1 MGCGSSVTSAVQPL
15 RPVNETD
22 TETKCN
28 RGDSAVSK
36 LTEDSGVVVATVQNG
51 KVLPVNALMKP
62 PDVFGWEVPMQERPT
77 SSDIL
82 EDLQKEG
89 IIPFSPGRETSNGQ
103 AYTIMLDESNAIR
116 RRPPARLDSLKVKR
130 LPSKE
135 EMEEKM
141 RLADERRKLREDEL
155 TARLRSKSAR
165 VRPPGHQSDA
175 NGAPADERR
184 GPEESPL
191 KEVELFS
198 TLVRLESDPDFPV
211 KDNFDEI
218 F

>member
-1 MGCGSSVTSAVQPL
+1 M
-15 RPVNETD
+15 TD
-22 TETKCN
+22 GDAESKCN

-36 LTEDSGVVVATVQNG
+36 LTEDSGVVATENG
-51 KVLPVNALMKP
+51 EVLPGEVLVNP
-62 PDVFGWEVPMQERPT
+62 PGLLGREVPMQERPT

-82 EDLQKEG
+82 EELQKEG
-89 IIPFSPGRETSNGQ
+89 IIPLSPSRETANGQ
-103 AYTIMLDESNAIR
+103 AYTIMLDESDATR
-116 RRPPARLDSLKVKR
+116 RRPPARLESLKVKR

-165 VRPPGHQSDA
+165 ARRATAVHPSFQEATTDEQSDH
-175 NGAPADERR
+175 
-184 GPEESPL
+184 EESPFR
-191 KEVELFS
+191 EAELFS
-198 TLVRLESDPDFPV
+198 NSVQLESDPDFPARE
-211 KDNFDEI
+211 KHDEI

>member
-1 MGCGSSVTSAVQPL
+1 MGCGSSATPVVQPL
-15 RPVNETD
+15 RPVDESD
-22 TETKCN
+22 TGTKCN

-36 LTEDSGVVVATVQNG
+36 LTEDSGVVVTTVENG
-51 KVLPVNALMKP
+51 QVLPGKALIKP
-62 PDVFGWEVPMQERPT
+62 PDLFGWEVPVQERPT

-89 IIPFSPGRETSNGQ
+89 IIPFSPGRQTSNGQ

-130 LPSKE
+130 LPNKE

-165 VRPPGHQSDA
+165 VRPPGVQSDA
-175 NGAPADERR
+175 KGAPDDEERD
-184 GPEESPL
+184 PEEWPL
-191 KEVELFS
+191 KEAELLS
-198 TLVRLESDPDFPV
+198 TLVRLESDPDFPA
-211 KDNFDEI
+211 KENFDEI